1 MMEDEKIKAR
11 FFEFYDKEK
20 TVAVIFG
27 VLTEACVL
35 KSVISL
41 KQ

>member
-1 MMEDEKIKAR
+1 MFEDEKTKAR

-20 TVAVIFG
+20 TVAVLFG
-27 VLTEACVL
+27 ILTEACIL

-41 KQ
+41 R

>member
-1 MMEDEKIKAR
+1 MLEDEKTRAR

-20 TVAVIFG
+20 TVAVLFG
-27 VLTEACVL
+27 ILTEACVL

-41 KQ
+41 RQ